1 MRGVGWYLLGVERI
15 LSWGLLEARSPV
27 PQYELTACGN

>member
-1 MRGVGWYLLGVERI
+1 MRGVVWCLVGRCV
-15 LSWGLLEARSPV
+15 LSLSLLEARSPV